1 MNLQELAKK
10 HNLKAG
16 DKVLCTYSNLFFISP
31 GEYLL
36 HNDTDY
42 GDLYIKNDTDY
53 GDLYIKDDHGSSH
66 SSAMAFDCRCR
77 FELPEKKRHIHADL
91 INWWAE
97 CPSENEIQV
106 KLSEWVT
113 LPSPEWNIRTE
124 YRKKPTDTELKIEQL
139 FDSSI
144 DALHGIANE
153 INELTG

>member
-16 DKVLCTYSNLFFISP
+16 DKVLCTYSNVMRIGI
-31 GEYLL
+31 GEYFIHRDRV
-36 HNDTDY
+36 HNCMV
-42 GDLYIKNDTDY
+42 
-53 GDLYIKDDHGSSH
+53 IKDHMGLGCECHG
-66 SSAMAFDCRCR
+66 CK
-77 FELPEKKRHIHADL
+77 FELLEKKRHIHADL

-106 KLSEWVT
+106 KAINSDWVT
-113 LPSPEWNIRTE
+113 VTSPSWYAGYE
-124 YRKKPTDTELKIEQL
+124 YRKKPTATELKINEL

-153 INELTG
+153 INELKRTSK

>member
-16 DKVLCTYSNLFFISP
+16 DKVLCTHSTDKDLDWPFIEISK
-31 GEYLL
+31 GF
-36 HNDTDY
+36 N
-42 GDLYIKNDTDY
+42 
-53 GDLYIKDDHGSSH
+53 
-66 SSAMAFDCRCR
+66 SSARGGAQGGGCK
-77 FELPEKKRHIHADL
+77 FELPITKRKKRHIHADL

-106 KLSEWVT
+106 KAINSDWVT
-113 LPSPEWNIRTE
+113 VTSPSWYAGYE
-124 YRKKPTDTELKIEQL
+124 YRKKPTATELKINEL